1 MLAIFKIVQ
10 GISSTIM
17 SSAGFGNSTSTVI
30 PQEIISAIES
40 CRIFREYSTMG
51 NYDYWWTIYNCT
63 FFVMIMSVYGRFFKL
78 YLYTAI
84 APIPL
89 SAMAG
94 EPSQSVAKSF
104 IKSYTSVCMEGA
116 IIVLSCI
123 IFSLF
128 ASTPPAV
135 DMNAPVA
142 TQVWS
147 YIES

>member
-1 MLAIFKIVQ
+1 
-10 GISSTIM
+10 
-17 SSAGFGNSTSTVI
+17 
-30 PQEIISAIES
+30 
-40 CRIFREYSTMG
+40 
-51 NYDYWWTIYNCT
+51 
-63 FFVMIMSVYGRFFKL
+63 MILSIYGRFFKL

-147 YIES
+147 YIGEIVFNMLVLVGTIKMGEKIVHEIMGL